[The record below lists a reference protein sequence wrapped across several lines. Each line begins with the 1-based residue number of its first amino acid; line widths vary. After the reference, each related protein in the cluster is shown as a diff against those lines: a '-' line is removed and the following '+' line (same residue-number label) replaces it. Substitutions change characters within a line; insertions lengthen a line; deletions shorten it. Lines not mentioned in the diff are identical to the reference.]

1 MASGSMQRDI
11 VVKSVTSRL
20 VKAKGIEK
28 SFQLSRH
35 KNIAG
40 DHIDLFD
47 ILVVN
52 RLPAIAQRPLDVN
65 RSHLGFGTFSG
76 MTHCHTTVLRRKP
89 LAIAHKIR
97 PCN

>member
-11 VVKSVTSRL
+11 VVKSVTFRL

-40 DHIDLFD
+40 GHIDFCD

-52 RLPAIAQRPLDVN
+52 RLPAIAQRPLDRIDFKVYVQLLQLMQD
-65 RSHLGFGTFSG
+65 R
-76 MTHCHTTVLRRKP
+76 
-89 LAIAHKIR
+89 
-97 PCN
+97 